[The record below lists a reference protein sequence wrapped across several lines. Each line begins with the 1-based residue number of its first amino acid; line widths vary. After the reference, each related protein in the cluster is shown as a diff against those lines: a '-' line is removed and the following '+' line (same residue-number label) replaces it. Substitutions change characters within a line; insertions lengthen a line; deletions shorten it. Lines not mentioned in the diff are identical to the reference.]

1 MSKSTKKKSLIK
13 TLLILLVLGGA
24 GYAGYRYWQK
34 KEAKK
39 ALPTFREEVVERGN
53 LDRTVLSTG
62 EVLPQNR
69 LEIKPPLAGRVE
81 QVLVNEG
88 DIVSKGQII
97 GWMSSTERAALLD
110 SARAKGSE
118 EVKRWEEM
126 YRPTPILAPIKGTV
140 ILRSVE
146 PGQTFTNTE
155 AVLVLSDRLTVKAK
169 VDETD
174 LAQVKIGQ
182 RAVIVLDS
190 YSKEP
195 IEGKVDKIAFEAV
208 TLSNVT
214 TYTTDVVPL
223 NTPSFMRSGMTANV
237 TFYAETREN
246 VLLVPTEAVRSE
258 DANTFVLV
266 KNPDP
271 KGQPLS
277 KTVKLGLT
285 DGKRTEIIEGLSEGE
300 TILISDVSL
309 DDPSKVSNPFMPGR
323 RPAAKGSRGGGGGR

>member
-1 MSKSTKKKSLIK
+1 MSKPTKKKSFIK
-13 TLLILLVLGGA
+13 YGVLLLILGGA
-24 GYAGYRYWQK
+24 GFGGYKYWQK
-34 KEAKK
+34 KEEKK
-39 ALPTFREEVVERGN
+39 AQPVYREETVQRGN

-69 LEIKPPLAGRVE
+69 LEIKPPIAGRID

-88 DIVSKGQII
+88 DKVSRGQII

-110 SARAKGSE
+110 SARAKGAA

-126 YRPTPILAPIKGTV
+126 YRSTPILAPIQGTV

-155 AVLVLSDRLTVKAK
+155 AVIVLADRLTVKAK

-182 RAVIVLDS
+182 RAVIVLDA

-195 IEGKVDKIAFEAV
+195 VEGRVDKIAFEAV
-208 TLSNVT
+208 TTSNVT

-223 NTPSFMRSGMTANV
+223 NTPDFMRSGMTANV

-246 VLLVPTEAVRSE
+246 VLLVPTEAIRSE
-258 DANTFVLV
+258 NNQTFVLI
-266 KNPDP
+266 KNP
-271 KGQPLS
+271 QPNAPPTS
-277 KTVKLGLT
+277 QTVKLGLT
-285 DGKRTEIIEGLSEGE
+285 DGKRTEILEGVKEGD
-300 TILISDVSL
+300 TILISDLSL
-309 DDPSKVSNPFMPGR
+309 EDPNKAANPFMPMGGR
-323 RPAAKGSRGGGGGR
+323 RPRTGGGGR